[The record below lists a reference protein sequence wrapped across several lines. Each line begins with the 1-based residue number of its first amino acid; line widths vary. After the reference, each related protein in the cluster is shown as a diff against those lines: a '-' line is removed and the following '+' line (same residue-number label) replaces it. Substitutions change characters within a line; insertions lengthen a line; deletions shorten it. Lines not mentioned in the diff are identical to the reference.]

1 MAQVEGIR
9 MNIFVDILSG
19 GVSGGTSIMYAAL
32 GETVSERSG
41 VINLG
46 TEGCMLMGA
55 FSGFAVTSLTG
66 SPWLGILAAAAAGG
80 ALALI
85 HAILVVTRKSN
96 QFASGLSLLFLALGL
111 TALYGSGF
119 VGQQINGF
127 DPIAIPGLS
136 SIPILGPI
144 LFDQNILTYLSYV
157 IAPALWFVIFRTR
170 IGLML
175 RTAGES
181 AEVLT
186 VNGYSIAKVRY
197 IAVVTGGIF
206 AGVGGAYLSVAYSQS
221 WFENMIVGRG
231 FIAVALVVFAA
242 WDPLKVIGGAYLF
255 GSALALSPVL
265 QARGY
270 EINQFALDMLP
281 FLLTL
286 VLLVFLGRRAV
297 DSTPAE
303 LRKVFDNAR
312 A

>member
-1 MAQVEGIR
+1 M
-9 MNIFVDILSG
+9 IFVDVLSG

-32 GETVSERSG
+32 GETVSERAG

-55 FSGFAVTSLTG
+55 FAGFAVTSMTG
-66 SPWLGILAAAAAGG
+66 SPWLGMIAAAAAGG

-85 HAILVVTRKSN
+85 HAILVVSRKAN

-111 TALYGSGF
+111 TALYGSGY
-119 VGQQINGF
+119 VGTKINAF
-127 DPIAIPGLS
+127 DPISIPGLS
-136 SIPILGPI
+136 QIPVLGPI
-144 LFDQNILTYLSYV
+144 FFQQDILVYISYFV
-157 IAPALWFVIFRTR
+157 APLMWFVIFRTR

-175 RTAGES
+175 RTAGERS
-181 AEVLT
+181 EVLT
-186 VNGYSIAKVRY
+186 VNGYSIVKVRY
-197 IAVVTGGIF
+197 LAVVTGGIF
-206 AGVGGAYLSVAYSQS
+206 AGIGGAYLSIAYSQS
-221 WFENMIVGRG
+221 WFENMIIGRG

-265 QARGY
+265 QANGY

-281 FLLTL
+281 FVLTL
-286 VLLVFLGRRAV
+286 LLLVFLGKRAV
-297 DSTPAE
+297 NSSPAE
-303 LRKVFDNAR
+303 LRRVFDNAR

>member
-1 MAQVEGIR
+1 MVQAEGVLL
-9 MNIFVDILSG
+9 MFFVDLLSS

-32 GETVSERSG
+32 GETTSERAG

-46 TEGCMLMGA
+46 TEGCMLAGA
-55 FSGFAVTSLTG
+55 LTGFAVTSVTG
-66 SPWLGILAAAAAGG
+66 NPWIGILAAAAAGG

-85 HAILVVTRKSN
+85 HAILVVSRRAN
-96 QFASGLSLLFLALGL
+96 QFASGLTLLFLALGL
-111 TALYGSGF
+111 TALYGSSY
-119 VGQQINGF
+119 VGAQINAIEIL
-127 DPIAIPGLS
+127 PIPGLE
-136 SIPILGPI
+136 SIPIIGPI
-144 LFDQNILTYLSYV
+144 LFQQNILTYASYV
-157 IAPALWFVIFRTR
+157 IAPAMWFVIFRTR
-170 IGLML
+170 AGLLL
-175 RTAGES
+175 RTAGERS
-181 AEVLT
+181 EVLT
-186 VNGYSIAKVRY
+186 VNGYSIVKVRY
-197 IAVVTGGIF
+197 IAVVIGGLF

-255 GSALALSPVL
+255 GTALALSPAL
-265 QARGY
+265 QAQGF

-281 FLLTL
+281 FVLTL
-286 VLLVFLGRRAV
+286 LLLVFLGRRAL

>member
-1 MAQVEGIR
+1 M
-9 MNIFVDILSG
+9 IFVDVLSG

-32 GETVSERSG
+32 GETVSERAG

-55 FSGFAVTSLTG
+55 FAGFAVTSMTG
-66 SPWLGILAAAAAGG
+66 SPWLGMLAAAAAGG

-85 HAILVVTRKSN
+85 HAILVVSRKAN

-111 TALYGSGF
+111 TALYGSGY
-119 VGQQINGF
+119 VGQKINAF

-136 SIPILGPI
+136 SIPIVGPI
-144 LFDQNILTYLSYV
+144 FFEQNILTYISYFV
-157 IAPALWFVIFRTR
+157 APLMWFVIFRTR

-175 RTAGES
+175 RTAGERS
-181 AEVLT
+181 EVLT
-186 VNGYSIAKVRY
+186 VNGYSVVKVRY

-206 AGVGGAYLSVAYSQS
+206 AGIGGAYLSVAYSQS
-221 WFENMIVGRG
+221 WFENMIIGRG

-265 QARGY
+265 QANGY

-281 FLLTL
+281 FVLTL
-286 VLLVFLGRRAV
+286 LLLVFLGKRAV
-297 DSTPAE
+297 NSSPAE
-303 LRKVFDNAR
+303 LRRVFDNAR

>member
-1 MAQVEGIR
+1 M
-9 MNIFVDILSG
+9 IFVDVLSG

-32 GETVSERSG
+32 GETVSERAG

-55 FSGFAVTSLTG
+55 FAGFAVTSMTG
-66 SPWLGILAAAAAGG
+66 SPWLGMLAAAAAGG

-85 HAILVVTRKSN
+85 HAILVVSRKAN

-111 TALYGSGF
+111 TALYGSGY
-119 VGQQINGF
+119 VGQKINAF

-136 SIPILGPI
+136 SIPVIGPI
-144 LFDQNILTYLSYV
+144 FFEQNILTYISYFV
-157 IAPALWFVIFRTR
+157 APLMWFIIFRTR

-175 RTAGES
+175 RTAGERS
-181 AEVLT
+181 EVLT
-186 VNGYSIAKVRY
+186 VNGYSIVKVRY

-206 AGVGGAYLSVAYSQS
+206 AGIGGAYLSVAYSQS
-221 WFENMIVGRG
+221 WFENMIIGRG

-265 QARGY
+265 QANGY

-281 FLLTL
+281 FVLTL
-286 VLLVFLGRRAV
+286 LLLVFLGKRAV
-297 DSTPAE
+297 NSSPAE
-303 LRKVFDNAR
+303 LRRVFDNAS

>member
-1 MAQVEGIR
+1 M
-9 MNIFVDILSG
+9 IFVDVLSG

-32 GETVSERSG
+32 GETVSERAG
-41 VINLG
+41 IINLG

-55 FSGFAVTSLTG
+55 FAGFAVTSMTG
-66 SPWLGILAAAAAGG
+66 SPWLGVLAAAAAGG

-85 HAILVVTRKSN
+85 HAILVVSRKAN

-111 TALYGSGF
+111 TALYGSGY
-119 VGQQINGF
+119 VGTKINAF

-136 SIPILGPI
+136 SIPWIGQI
-144 LFDQNILTYLSYV
+144 FFEQNILTYISYFV
-157 IAPALWFVIFRTR
+157 APLMWWVIFRTR

-175 RTAGES
+175 RTAGERS
-181 AEVLT
+181 EVLT
-186 VNGYSIAKVRY
+186 VNGYSIVKVRY
-197 IAVVTGGIF
+197 IAVVVGGIF
-206 AGVGGAYLSVAYSQS
+206 AGIGGAYLSIAYSQS
-221 WFENMIVGRG
+221 WFENMIIGRG

-265 QARGY
+265 QANGY

-281 FLLTL
+281 FVLTL
-286 VLLVFLGRRAV
+286 LLLVFLGKRAV
-297 DSTPAE
+297 NSSPAE

>member
-1 MAQVEGIR
+1 MF
-9 MNIFVDILSG
+9 FVDLLSS

-32 GETVSERSG
+32 GETTSERAG

-46 TEGCMLMGA
+46 TEGCMLAGA
-55 FSGFAVTSLTG
+55 LTGFAVTSVTG
-66 SPWLGILAAAAAGG
+66 NPWVGILAAAGAGG

-85 HAILVVTRKSN
+85 HAILVVSRRAN
-96 QFASGLSLLFLALGL
+96 QFASGLTLLFLALGL
-111 TALYGSGF
+111 TALYGSSY
-119 VGQQINGF
+119 VGAQINAIEIL
-127 DPIAIPGLS
+127 PIPGLE
-136 SIPILGPI
+136 SIPIIGPI
-144 LFDQNILTYLSYV
+144 LFQQNILTYASYV
-157 IAPALWFVIFRTR
+157 IAPLMWFVIFRTR
-170 IGLML
+170 MGLLL
-175 RTAGES
+175 RTAGERS
-181 AEVLT
+181 EVLT
-186 VNGYSIAKVRY
+186 VNGYSIVKVRY
-197 IAVVTGGIF
+197 IAVVIGGLF

-255 GSALALSPVL
+255 GTALALSPAL
-265 QARGY
+265 QAQGF

-281 FLLTL
+281 FVLTL
-286 VLLVFLGRRAV
+286 LLLVFLGRRAL

>member
-1 MAQVEGIR
+1 M
-9 MNIFVDILSG
+9 IFVDVLSG

-32 GETVSERSG
+32 GETVSERAG

-55 FSGFAVTSLTG
+55 FAGFAVTSMTG

-85 HAILVVTRKSN
+85 HAILVVSRKAN

-111 TALYGSGF
+111 TALYGSGY
-119 VGQQINGF
+119 VGQKINAF

-136 SIPILGPI
+136 SIPWIGPI
-144 LFDQNILTYLSYV
+144 FFEQNILTYISYFV
-157 IAPALWFVIFRTR
+157 APLMWFVIFRTR

-175 RTAGES
+175 RTAGERS
-181 AEVLT
+181 EVLT
-186 VNGYSIAKVRY
+186 VNGYSIIKVRY

-206 AGVGGAYLSVAYSQS
+206 AGIGGAYLSVAYSQS
-221 WFENMIVGRG
+221 WFENMIIGRG

-265 QARGY
+265 QANGY

-281 FLLTL
+281 FVLTL
-286 VLLVFLGRRAV
+286 LLLVFLGKRAV
-297 DSTPAE
+297 NSSPAE
-303 LRKVFDNAR
+303 LRKVFDNAN

>member
-1 MAQVEGIR
+1 M
-9 MNIFVDILSG
+9 IFVDVLSG

-32 GETVSERSG
+32 GETVSERAG

-55 FSGFAVTSLTG
+55 FAGFAVTSMTG
-66 SPWLGILAAAAAGG
+66 SPWLGMLAAAAAGG

-85 HAILVVTRKSN
+85 HAILVVSRKAN

-111 TALYGSGF
+111 TALYGSGY
-119 VGQQINGF
+119 VGQKINAF

-136 SIPILGPI
+136 SIPIVGPI
-144 LFDQNILTYLSYV
+144 FFEQNILTYISYFV
-157 IAPALWFVIFRTR
+157 APLMWFVILRTR

-175 RTAGES
+175 RTAGERS
-181 AEVLT
+181 EVLT
-186 VNGYSIAKVRY
+186 VNGYSVVKVRY

-206 AGVGGAYLSVAYSQS
+206 AGIGGAYLSVAYSQS
-221 WFENMIVGRG
+221 WFENMIIGRG

-265 QARGY
+265 QANGY

-281 FLLTL
+281 FVLTL
-286 VLLVFLGRRAV
+286 LLLVFLGKRAV
-297 DSTPAE
+297 NSSPAE
-303 LRKVFDNAR
+303 LRRVFDNAR

>member
-1 MAQVEGIR
+1 M
-9 MNIFVDILSG
+9 IFVDVLSG

-32 GETVSERSG
+32 GETVSERAG

-55 FSGFAVTSLTG
+55 FAGFAVTSMTG

-85 HAILVVTRKSN
+85 HAILVVTRKAN

-111 TALYGSGF
+111 TALYGSGY
-119 VGQQINGF
+119 VGQKINAF

-136 SIPILGPI
+136 SIPWIGPI
-144 LFDQNILTYLSYV
+144 FFEQNILTYISYAV
-157 IAPALWFVIFRTR
+157 APLMWFVIFRTR

-175 RTAGES
+175 RTAGERS
-181 AEVLT
+181 EVLT
-186 VNGYSIAKVRY
+186 VNGYSIVKVRY

-206 AGVGGAYLSVAYSQS
+206 AGIGGAYLSIAYSQS
-221 WFENMIVGRG
+221 WFENMIIGRG

-265 QARGY
+265 QANGY

-281 FLLTL
+281 FVLTL
-286 VLLVFLGRRAV
+286 LLLVFLGKRAV
-297 DSTPAE
+297 NSSPAE
-303 LRKVFDNAR
+303 LRRVFDNAR

>member
-1 MAQVEGIR
+1 MIL
-9 MNIFVDILSG
+9 VDVLSG

-32 GETVSERSG
+32 GETVSERAG

-55 FSGFAVTSLTG
+55 FAGFAVTSMTG

-85 HAILVVTRKSN
+85 HAILVVSRKAN

-111 TALYGSGF
+111 TALYGSGY
-119 VGQQINGF
+119 VGQKINAF

-136 SIPILGPI
+136 SIPFIGPI
-144 LFDQNILTYLSYV
+144 LFEQNILTYLSYFV
-157 IAPALWFVIFRTR
+157 APLMWFVIFRTR

-175 RTAGES
+175 RTAGERS
-181 AEVLT
+181 EVLT
-186 VNGYSIAKVRY
+186 VNGYSIVKVRY
-197 IAVVTGGIF
+197 LAVVTGGIF
-206 AGVGGAYLSVAYSQS
+206 AGVGGAYLSIAYSQS
-221 WFENMIVGRG
+221 WFENMIIGRG

-265 QARGY
+265 QANGY

-281 FLLTL
+281 FVLTL
-286 VLLVFLGRRAV
+286 LLLVFLGKRAV
-297 DSTPAE
+297 NSSPAE
-303 LRKVFDNAR
+303 LRRVFDNAR

>member
-1 MAQVEGIR
+1 MI
-9 MNIFVDILSG
+9 VDVLSG

-32 GETVSERSG
+32 GETVSERAG
-41 VINLG
+41 IINLG

-55 FSGFAVTSLTG
+55 FAGFAVTSMTG
-66 SPWLGILAAAAAGG
+66 SPWLGMLAAAAAGG
-80 ALALI
+80 VLALI
-85 HAILVVTRKSN
+85 HAILVVSRKAN

-111 TALYGSGF
+111 TALYGSGY
-119 VGQQINGF
+119 VGQKINAF

-136 SIPILGPI
+136 SIPFIGPI
-144 LFDQNILTYLSYV
+144 LFEQNILTYISYFV
-157 IAPALWFVIFRTR
+157 APLMWFIIFRTR

-175 RTAGES
+175 RTAGERS
-181 AEVLT
+181 EVLT
-186 VNGYSIAKVRY
+186 VNGYSVVKVRY

-206 AGVGGAYLSVAYSQS
+206 AGIGGAYLSVAYSQS
-221 WFENMIVGRG
+221 WFENMIIGRG

-265 QARGY
+265 QANGY
-270 EINQFALDMLP
+270 EVNQFALDMLP
-281 FLLTL
+281 FVLTL
-286 VLLVFLGRRAV
+286 LLLVFLGKRAV
-297 DSTPAE
+297 NSSPAE

>member
-1 MAQVEGIR
+1 MVEEEGFRI
-9 MNIFVDILSG
+9 MIVDVLSG

-32 GETVSERSG
+32 GETVSERAG

-55 FSGFAVTSLTG
+55 FAGFAVTSMTG
-66 SPWLGILAAAAAGG
+66 SPWLGMLAAAAAGG

-85 HAILVVTRKSN
+85 HAILVVSRKAN

-111 TALYGSGF
+111 TALYGSGY
-119 VGQQINGF
+119 VGQKINAF

-136 SIPILGPI
+136 SIPVIGPI
-144 LFDQNILTYLSYV
+144 FFEQNILTYISYFV
-157 IAPALWFVIFRTR
+157 APLMWYVIFRTR

-175 RTAGES
+175 RTAGERS
-181 AEVLT
+181 EVLT
-186 VNGYSIAKVRY
+186 VNGYSVVKVRY
-197 IAVVTGGIF
+197 IAVVTGGVF
-206 AGVGGAYLSVAYSQS
+206 AGIGGAYLSVAYSQS
-221 WFENMIVGRG
+221 WFENMIIGRG

-265 QARGY
+265 QANGY

-281 FLLTL
+281 FVLTL
-286 VLLVFLGRRAV
+286 LLLVFLGKRAV
-297 DSTPAE
+297 NSSPAE

>member
-1 MAQVEGIR
+1 MVQEEGFRI
-9 MNIFVDILSG
+9 MIFVDVLSG

-32 GETVSERSG
+32 GETVSERAG

-55 FSGFAVTSLTG
+55 FAGFAVTSMTG
-66 SPWLGILAAAAAGG
+66 SPWLGMLAAAAAGG

-85 HAILVVTRKSN
+85 HAILVVSRKAN

-111 TALYGSGF
+111 TALYGSGY
-119 VGQQINGF
+119 VGQKINAF

-136 SIPILGPI
+136 SIPIVGPI
-144 LFDQNILTYLSYV
+144 FFEQNILTYISYFV
-157 IAPALWFVIFRTR
+157 APLMWFVIFRTR

-175 RTAGES
+175 RTAGERS
-181 AEVLT
+181 EVLT
-186 VNGYSIAKVRY
+186 VNGYSVVKVRY

-206 AGVGGAYLSVAYSQS
+206 AGIGGAYLSVAYSQS
-221 WFENMIVGRG
+221 WFENMIIGRG

-265 QARGY
+265 QANGY

-281 FLLTL
+281 FVLTL
-286 VLLVFLGRRAV
+286 LLLVFLGKRAV
-297 DSTPAE
+297 NSSPAE
-303 LRKVFDNAR
+303 LRRVFDNAR

>member
-1 MAQVEGIR
+1 M
-9 MNIFVDILSG
+9 IFVDVLSG

-32 GETVSERSG
+32 GETVSERAG

-55 FSGFAVTSLTG
+55 FAGFAVTSMTG
-66 SPWLGILAAAAAGG
+66 SPWLGMLAAAAAGG

-85 HAILVVTRKSN
+85 HAILVVSRKAN

-111 TALYGSGF
+111 TALYGSGY
-119 VGQQINGF
+119 VGQKINAF

-136 SIPILGPI
+136 SIPIVGPI
-144 LFDQNILTYLSYV
+144 FFEQNILTYISYFV
-157 IAPALWFVIFRTR
+157 APLMWFVILRTR

-175 RTAGES
+175 RTAGERS
-181 AEVLT
+181 EVLT
-186 VNGYSIAKVRY
+186 VNGYSVVKVRY

-206 AGVGGAYLSVAYSQS
+206 AVIGGAYLSVAYSQS
-221 WFENMIVGRG
+221 WFENMIIGRG

-265 QARGY
+265 QANGY

-281 FLLTL
+281 FVLTL
-286 VLLVFLGRRAV
+286 LLLVFLGKRAV
-297 DSTPAE
+297 NSSPAE
-303 LRKVFDNAR
+303 LRRVFDNAR

>member
-1 MAQVEGIR
+1 M
-9 MNIFVDILSG
+9 IFVDVLSG

-32 GETVSERSG
+32 GETVSERAG

-55 FSGFAVTSLTG
+55 FAGFAVTSMTG

-85 HAILVVTRKSN
+85 HAILVVSRKAN

-111 TALYGSGF
+111 TALYGSGY
-119 VGQQINGF
+119 VGQKINAF

-136 SIPILGPI
+136 SIPWIGPI
-144 LFDQNILTYLSYV
+144 FFEQNILTYISYFV
-157 IAPALWFVIFRTR
+157 APLMWFVIFRTR

-175 RTAGES
+175 RTAGERS
-181 AEVLT
+181 EVLT
-186 VNGYSIAKVRY
+186 VNGYSIVKVRY

-206 AGVGGAYLSVAYSQS
+206 AGIGGAYLSVAYSQS
-221 WFENMIVGRG
+221 WFENMIIGRG

-265 QARGY
+265 QANGY

-281 FLLTL
+281 FVLTL
-286 VLLVFLGRRAV
+286 LLLVFLGKRAV
-297 DSTPAE
+297 NSSPAE
-303 LRKVFDNAR
+303 LRKVFDNAN

>member
-1 MAQVEGIR
+1 M
-9 MNIFVDILSG
+9 IFVDVLSG

-32 GETVSERSG
+32 GETVSERAG

-55 FSGFAVTSLTG
+55 FAGFAVTSMTG

-85 HAILVVTRKSN
+85 HAILVVSRKAN

-111 TALYGSGF
+111 TALYGSGY
-119 VGQQINGF
+119 VGQKINAF

-136 SIPILGPI
+136 SIPIIGPI
-144 LFDQNILTYLSYV
+144 FFDQNILTYISYFV
-157 IAPALWFVIFRTR
+157 APLMWFVIFRTR

-175 RTAGES
+175 RTAGERS
-181 AEVLT
+181 EVLT
-186 VNGYSIAKVRY
+186 VNGYSIVKVRY

-206 AGVGGAYLSVAYSQS
+206 AGVGGAYLSIAYSQS
-221 WFENMIVGRG
+221 WFENMIIGRG

-265 QARGY
+265 QANGY

-281 FLLTL
+281 FVLTL
-286 VLLVFLGRRAV
+286 LLLVFLGKRAV
-297 DSTPAE
+297 NSSPAE
-303 LRKVFDNAR
+303 LRKVFDNAN

>member
-1 MAQVEGIR
+1 M
-9 MNIFVDILSG
+9 IFVDVLSG

-55 FSGFAVTSLTG
+55 FAGFAVTSMTG
-66 SPWLGILAAAAAGG
+66 SPWLGVLAAAAAGG

-85 HAILVVTRKSN
+85 HAILVVTRKAN

-111 TALYGSGF
+111 TALYGSGY
-119 VGQQINGF
+119 VGTKINAF

-136 SIPILGPI
+136 KIPFFGPI
-144 LFDQNILTYLSYV
+144 LFEQNILTYISYFV
-157 IAPALWFVIFRTR
+157 APLMWFVIFRTR

-175 RTAGES
+175 RTAGERS
-181 AEVLT
+181 EVLT
-186 VNGYSIAKVRY
+186 VNGYSIVKVRY
-197 IAVVTGGIF
+197 LAVVTGGIF
-206 AGVGGAYLSVAYSQS
+206 AGIGGAYLSIAYSQS
-221 WFENMIVGRG
+221 WFENMIIGRG

-265 QARGY
+265 QANGY

-281 FLLTL
+281 FVLTL
-286 VLLVFLGRRAV
+286 LLLVFLGKRAV
-297 DSTPAE
+297 NSTPAE
-303 LRKVFDNAR
+303 LRRVFDNAR

>member
-1 MAQVEGIR
+1 MAQVEGIH

-96 QFASGLSLLFLALGL
+96 QFASGLSLALGL
-111 TALYGSGF
+111 TALYGSSF
-119 VGQQINGF
+119 VGQEINGF
-127 DPIAIPGLS
+127 DPIAIPVLS
-136 SIPILGPI
+136 SIPIIGPI
-144 LFDQNILTYLSYV
+144 LFEQNILTYISYV
-157 IAPALWFVIFRTR
+157 VAPALWFVVFRTR

-181 AEVLT
+181 SEVLT

-197 IAVVTGGIF
+197 LAVVTGGIF
-206 AGVGGAYLSVAYSQS
+206 AGIGGAYLSVAYSQS

-265 QARGY
+265 QANGY